1 MQSGQ
6 ILLIASGIVAIVV
19 VVALIRLRRLRE
31 AYSIALLGAIVI
43 FVVTATW
50 GFGTVIWITQRLGV
64 TYAPSGVFAL
74 GFGVVAIV
82 GVYFGVV
89 VTGLQDK
96 LKALAQENALLEAR
110 LRRVESQAQAKHR
123 DGDSDTADR

>member
-19 VVALIRLRRLRE
+19 VVALIRLRRLRG

-89 VTGLQDK
+89 LTGLQDK

-110 LRRVESQAQAKHR
+110 LRRVESQAQAEQR
-123 DGDSDTADR
+123 DGDSDPS

>member
-31 AYSIALLGAIVI
+31 AYSIALLGAIVF

-50 GFGTVIWITQRLGV
+50 GFGAVIWITHRLGV

-74 GFGVVAIV
+74 GFAVIAIV

-110 LRRVESQAQAKHR
+110 LRRVESQAQANRR
-123 DGDSDTADR
+123 DDDADTS

>member
-123 DGDSDTADR
+123 DGDSDPADR